1 MEIFLILRAEI
12 YTLSVMRFFMFRFF
26 ILIFCLAPLFSFY
39 GCEGAVPA
47 DLDRAA
53 KVIRFMSEE
62 YKLEKTS
69 FPALYP
75 NCLPSEFVKWVFSEK
90 GKAEWPDSLD
100 NDDSNPDVRNKAFKQ
115 GAPIVP
121 RSVQFFAGKTDPNG
135 GRQLIVK
142 ANDAARTIIVEGY
155 GDPKKKPDLKR
166 EWDLPLVKQV
176 SKFEL
181 NKY

>member
-1 MEIFLILRAEI
+1 MKPPIRQ
-12 YTLSVMRFFMFRFF
+12 FF
-26 ILIFCLAPLFSFY
+26 ILSLVFLTGFL

-62 YKLEKTS
+62 NKLEKTS

-75 NCLPSEFVKWVFSEK
+75 KCLPSEFVKWLFSEK

-100 NDDSNPDVRNKAFKQ
+100 NDDSNPTVRNKAFKE

-121 RSVQFFAGKTDPNG
+121 RNVQFFAGKTNPDG

-142 ANDAARTIIVEGY
+142 ANDASRTIIVEGY
-155 GDPKKKPDLKR
+155 GDPQKKPDLKR
-166 EWDLPLVKQV
+166 EWDLPVVKQL

>member
-1 MEIFLILRAEI
+1 MKISIRQFLIL
-12 YTLSVMRFFMFRFF
+12 LLFF
-26 ILIFCLAPLFSFY
+26 LPSFL
-39 GCEGAVPA
+39 GCEGAVPS

-62 YKLEKTS
+62 NKLERTS

-75 NCLPSEFVKWVFSEK
+75 KCLPSEFVKWLFSEK

-100 NDDSNPDVRNKAFKQ
+100 NDDSNPDVRNKAFKE

-121 RSVQFFAGKTDPNG
+121 KSVKFFAGKTDPDA

-142 ANDAARTIIVEGY
+142 ANDASRTIIVEGY
-155 GDPKKKPDLKR
+155 GDPQKKPDLKR
-166 EWDLPLVKQV
+166 EWDLPVVKQV
-176 SKFEL
+176 PKFEL
-181 NKY
+181 NK

>member
-1 MEIFLILRAEI
+1 MERS
-12 YTLSVMRFFMFRFF
+12 TQRFF
-26 ILIFCLAPLFSFY
+26 ILLLASLISFV

-62 YKLEKTS
+62 NKLERTS
-69 FPALYP
+69 FPVLYP
-75 NCLPSEFVKWVFSEK
+75 KCLPSEFVKWLFSDK

-100 NDDSNPDVRNKAFKQ
+100 NDDSNPDVRNKAFKE

-121 RSVQFFAGKTDPNG
+121 KSVQFFAGRTDLDS

-142 ANDAARTIIVEGY
+142 ANDALRTIIVEGY
-155 GDPKKKPDLKR
+155 GDPQKKPDLKR
-166 EWDLPLVKQV
+166 EWSLPVVKQV
-176 SKFEL
+176 PKFEL
-181 NKY
+181 NTY

>member
-1 MEIFLILRAEI
+1 MKLTTG
-12 YTLSVMRFFMFRFF
+12 YFF
-26 ILIFCLAPLFSFY
+26 ILLFVFFVGFW

-62 YKLEKTS
+62 NKLEKTS

-75 NCLPSEFVKWVFSEK
+75 KCLPSEFVKWLFSEK
-90 GKAEWPDSLD
+90 GLAEWPDSLD
-100 NDDSNPDVRNKAFKQ
+100 NDDSNPDVRNKAFKE

-121 RSVQFFAGKTDPNG
+121 TNVHFFAGKTDPNS

-142 ANDAARTIIVEGY
+142 ANDVSRIIIVEGY
-155 GDPKKKPDLKR
+155 GDPQKKPDLKR
-166 EWDLPLVKQV
+166 EWSLPVIKQL